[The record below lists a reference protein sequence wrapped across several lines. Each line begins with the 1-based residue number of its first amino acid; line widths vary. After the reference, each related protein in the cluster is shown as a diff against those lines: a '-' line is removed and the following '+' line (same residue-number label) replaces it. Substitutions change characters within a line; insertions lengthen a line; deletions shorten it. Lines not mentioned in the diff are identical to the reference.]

1 MPLIDTDKTLLIR
14 CKCHGHV
21 LEITYDNYWLD
32 EGVEPD
38 FNISVWN
45 QTPYPFSFSNRIKL
59 IWDLILGKNLSGDD
73 VIIEKSDAQAI
84 VDFLNKRIGE
94 YITLSKQQNKSKE
107 NGK

>member
-21 LEITYDNYWLD
+21 LEITYDDYWID

-59 IWDLILGKNLSGDD
+59 IWDLLLGKNLSGDD
-73 VIIEKSDAQAI
+73 VIIESSDAKEI
-84 VDFLNKRIGE
+84 VRFINKKLWDNRILTE
-94 YITLSKQQNKSKE
+94 DKNKE
-107 NGK
+107 TNNGK